1 MPVKLIVR
9 DSYSGNTREYEL
21 KNELTRIGRAAD
33 RNDIVLDDAQ
43 VSREH
48 AQIRRVRDS
57 YLIVDLNSA
66 NGTYIDGKRVKERAL
81 ASGDTITISRYTL
94 QLKEQEAQVSIKYD
108 LNQPVGGTVVL
119 KKPGDVSAE
128 IPKIDRSSISTSAA
142 DQQSVINY
150 IEVLTKKA
158 ETLSRIY
165 ELNRMLGSDFDQDA
179 IFKKVS
185 EMVFRLTHAERFFV
199 LLKDEA
205 GELKTVAAEFRNAS
219 AAQSGEEI
227 TLSKTV
233 VDRVLEERVSLLSF
247 DTASDERFVK
257 AQSIILQNIRSVMC
271 APLLGK
277 TDVLGAIYVDSRE
290 ATKIL
295 REDDLELLNAV
306 AAETSIAIDN
316 AISHKLL
323 VREELARAKYRRFM
337 PPHVVDE
344 ILANPNTLNL
354 GGTNSMLTLLFSDI
368 RNFTSMSESLS
379 PETVVKILNE
389 YFSVMTP
396 IVFDNQGILDKYMG
410 DGMMALFGVPYQS
423 ENAAADAV
431 AAAIAMQRKM
441 GAVNEGL
448 RAMGLSEI
456 AIGIGI
462 NTGMVT
468 VGYIGSEERT
478 DYTAIGDAVNL
489 AARLE
494 KQAQAGQI
502 IISRSTYEALGD
514 RYPVRQCDEI
524 MVKGKREPVQIYEV
538 LWTHVRNTAF

>member
-1 MPVKLIVR
+1 MKLIVR